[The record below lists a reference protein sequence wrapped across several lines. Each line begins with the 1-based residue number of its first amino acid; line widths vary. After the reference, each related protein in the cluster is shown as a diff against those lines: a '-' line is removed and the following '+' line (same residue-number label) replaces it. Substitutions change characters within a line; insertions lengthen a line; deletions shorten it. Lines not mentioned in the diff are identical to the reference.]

1 MKTTFERKNLRATEN
16 RVESYG
22 IEDRA
27 NRGRMINRIK
37 TSWLVEFASIAF
49 SFLVTLLVVTVGDIG
64 KERKAKKAR
73 TGSPESPSGAEQ

>member
-1 MKTTFERKNLRATEN
+1 
-16 RVESYG
+16 
-22 IEDRA
+22 
-27 NRGRMINRIK
+27 MINRIK

-49 SFLVTLLVVTVGDIG
+49 SFLVTLSVVTVGDIC